1 MGCADETFTKRL
13 RDDVGANANTKDRF
27 SQLRENVTL
36 GRWDSQ
42 LLGVI
47 VKLLCL
53 SSAPSLTHSAKWHGV
68 RLGFANWLH

>member
-36 GRWDSQ
+36 GRWDSNCW
-42 LLGVI
+42 V
-47 VKLLCL
+47 
-53 SSAPSLTHSAKWHGV
+53 
-68 RLGFANWLH
+68 